1 MTTLEKFQELAKI
14 NFVQSPSDADV
25 ELGELQTADGY
36 ELFYI
41 TQDIQNL
48 NYENEVFYYKPDFD
62 SIMDE
67 IKNATVFKPS
77 ESITNVCVYDI
88 EDWFD
93 EYYMLDYIQD
103 NMDEDEFE
111 AFTNEEEQRYNST
124 I

>member
-1 MTTLEKFQELAKI
+1 MTTLKKFQELAKI
-14 NFVQSPSDADV
+14 NFVESPSRADV

-48 NYENEVFYYKPDFD
+48 QFDSEVFYYRPEFD
-62 SIMDE
+62 TIMHY
-67 IKNATVFKPS
+67 ISNAYTRNQAV
-77 ESITNVCVYDI
+77 NVICYET

-93 EYYMLDYIQD
+93 EYYMLDYLES

-111 AFTNEEEQRYNST
+111 KFTNER
-124 I
+124 